1 MLTTLLITLLVILP
15 RSWGQTPRICGDR
28 PRMFWGQ
35 TLVCFDCM
43 FIGGVIDT
51 RPTDYFFVLHVCF
64 FLSWIWRADP
74 GLGTISTK
82 G

>member
-15 RSWGQTPRICGDR
+15 RS
-28 PRMFWGQ
+28 WGQ